1 MNFAQKYRKE
11 SVYANDICREMEKGN
26 ENKTPLHVLGEAG
39 IHQRIREFS
48 VSNRPETILG
58 QGDDA
63 AVLRQAQGKET
74 VVTKDLL
81 VEGVHFDLMYCPLHH
96 LGYKSVSVN
105 VSDLVGMG
113 AEPAHIVLGLGLPP
127 KFTVEALDAFMEG
140 VRLACN
146 RYRIDLVGGD
156 TVATLHDFFISITA
170 LGYVNAGEGILQSG
184 AQKNELLCVS
194 GNLGAAYAGFL
205 MLDRERRI
213 FLENPDVQP
222 DLSEHAYVLERQLKP
237 EARTDI
243 WDQLNRAGIRPTS
256 MTDVSDGLSKG
267 CFMIGRA
274 SGLGVRIDL
283 ERLPIHPATLKV
295 AEELKMDPYHL
306 ALHGGEDYE
315 ILFTIPLESYSAIE
329 NIEDVT
335 VIGFMEEDP
344 QVFQMI
350 DSSGKSFPMQEQG
363 WNGFGQQD

>member
-1 MNFAQKYRKE
+1 MNFAQKYRNE
-11 SVYANDICREMEKGN
+11 SVSANDICTDMTKES

-48 VSNRPETILG
+48 VPNRPETVLG

-74 VVTKDLL
+74 VVTKDIL

-96 LGYKSVSVN
+96 LGYKAVSVN
-105 VSDLVGMG
+105 VSDIVGMG

-140 VRLACN
+140 IRLACK
-146 RYRIDLVGGD
+146 RYGIDLIGGD
-156 TVATLHDFFISITA
+156 TVSTLQDFFISITA
-170 LGYVNAGEGILQSG
+170 VGYIEPGGSILQSG
-184 AQKNELLCVS
+184 AQKNDLICVS
-194 GNLGAAYAGFL
+194 GNVGGAYAGFL

-213 FLENPDVQP
+213 FLENPEVQP

-243 WDQLNRAGIRPTS
+243 WEQLKQAGIRPTA
-256 MTDVSDGLSKG
+256 MTDVSDGLSKS
-267 CFMIGRA
+267 CFMIGKS

-283 ERLPIHPATLKV
+283 ERLPIHPETLKV

-315 ILFTIPLESYSAIE
+315 LLFTVPLHAYAALEKLDGI
-329 NIEDVT
+329 T
-335 VIGFMEEDP
+335 VVGFMEEDP
-344 QVFQMI
+344 DVFRMI
-350 DSSGKSFPMQEQG
+350 DGSGKAFPMQERG
-363 WNGFGQQD
+363 WDGFEKES